1 MLDRGATEAVRGIVV
16 VAEDMVEAVGYA
28 AEVVED
34 TVQLNCSCRR

>member
-1 MLDRGATEAVRGIVV
+1 
-16 VAEDMVEAVGYA
+16 MVEAVGYA